1 LLTGVLFGLAP
12 ALESTRAT
20 LAGSLKDDGALVRG
34 RSRFGLRRLLVVAQ
48 VALCLLLLVGAGL
61 FLRSLRNT
69 AGINTGLKTDS
80 VLMASVNPRLNGYT
94 PAQVTNF
101 YQQLQARLAAM
112 PGVQAVGMSEVPL
125 LSGSYNA
132 VGLRIAGRPDPP
144 QGRSIITNT
153 VDPGLFGIA
162 GIPIV
167 RGRGFGPQDTPT
179 SGRVAI
185 LSETAARYFFGDTEP
200 IGRKVFMGGRTE
212 LEIIGIARD
221 SKYRGVR
228 EDTPRIG
235 YYDLAQADP
244 PVVERTIYL
253 RTAGDP
259 TARAAALRAAIRGLD
274 RNLPVYNMKT
284 FDQQKD
290 ESLVRE
296 RMIATLSGFFGVL
309 ALLLAAIGI
318 YGVMAYAVLRR
329 TREIGIR
336 MSLGAQ
342 PGNVLRLILR
352 HGLGLALAGV
362 ALGVAGA
369 IGLSR
374 FLASELFEI
383 KPTDPATYAMSVAL
397 MIGVALIACFI
408 PARRATRTDP
418 MVTLR
423 HQ

>member
-1 LLTGVLFGLAP
+1 
-12 ALESTRAT
+12 
-20 LAGSLKDDGALVRG
+20 LKDDGALVRG

-274 RNLPVYNMKT
+274 RKLPVYFMKT

-336 MSLGAQ
+336 MSLGAARREVIVM
-342 PGNVLRLILR
+342 VLRDALVMAAAGIVV
-352 HGLGLALAGV
+352 GVPLARWLARFVATQLYGV
-362 ALGVAGA
+362 
-369 IGLSR
+369 
-374 FLASELFEI
+374 
-383 KPTDPATYAMSVAL
+383 KPTDPATLAAACTVLA
-397 MIGVALIACFI
+397 GVSLLAAAI
-408 PARRATRTDP
+408 PAWKASRVDP
-418 MVTLR
+418 VIALR
-423 HQ
+423 CE